1 MSKTA
6 LPNLLKF
13 LGAHRIRVFA
23 DGASKAIPHLNPL
36 SAPPRRDPKGE
47 AIKSWQWRANLQQ
60 DVLGLRLSPFGGED

>member
-6 LPNLLKF
+6 RPNLLKF

-23 DGASKAIPHLNPL
+23 GGVSKAIPHLNPL
-36 SAPPRRDPKGE
+36 PLPKGE

-60 DVLGLRLSPFGGED
+60 DELGLRLSPFGGED